1 MTISLIRTILL
12 YLFVI
17 IGLRM
22 MGKRQI
28 GELQPSEL
36 VVTLLISDIAAV
48 PMQETGIPLLNGIIP
63 IFTLVA
69 LEIIISCLMVKF
81 DPFRKLISGKPVII
95 IRDGKLLQKEMRR
108 VRFTI
113 EDLVEALRLQ
123 NLFRIEDID
132 YAIVETN
139 GKLSVLPK
147 PDKQPVDAGML
158 GLYGDHAGLPM
169 VVISDGEILPYN
181 LSVCGLDEG
190 WLHSILQKQN
200 TAAKDI
206 FLMTADRTRNFYI
219 VNKQKKEGRS

>member
-1 MTISLIRTILL
+1 
-12 YLFVI
+12 
-17 IGLRM
+17 

-69 LEIIISCLMVKF
+69 LEIVISCLMVKF
-81 DPFRKLISGKPVII
+81 DCFRKLISGKPVII

-113 EDLVEALRLQ
+113 EDLIEALRLQ
-123 NLFRIEDID
+123 NIFRIEDID

-147 PDKQPVDAGML
+147 PDKMPVDTGML
-158 GLYGDHAGLPM
+158 GLSGDNAGLPM
-169 VVISDGEILPYN
+169 VVVSDGEPLPYN
-181 LSVCGLDEG
+181 LGICGLDEG
-190 WLHSILQKQN
+190 WLYSTLQKQN
-200 TAAKDI
+200 ISVQDV

-219 VNKQKKEGRS
+219 VKKQKKEGRS